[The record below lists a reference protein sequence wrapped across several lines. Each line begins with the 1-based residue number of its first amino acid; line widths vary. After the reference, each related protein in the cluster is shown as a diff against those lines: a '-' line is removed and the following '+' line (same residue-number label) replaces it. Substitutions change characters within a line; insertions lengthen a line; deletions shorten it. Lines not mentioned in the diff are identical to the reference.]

1 MQTKS
6 ATESFM
12 DSQLE
17 YLNGRP
23 LLKTPSIML
32 DKEWLEMM
40 IKGSEN
46 VENTMLSLKDK
57 GNLPN
62 KLSVL
67 ILFQL
72 FRNNDKYSNSL
83 VIADKVV
90 KEIKKY
96 WARSNIPIQT
106 NWWIKRSIL
115 SLNTEYQKLLKNL

>member
-1 MQTKS
+1 
-6 ATESFM
+6 
-12 DSQLE
+12 
-17 YLNGRP
+17 
-23 LLKTPSIML
+23 ML

-72 FRNNDKYSNSL
+72 FRNNDKYSNSV

-96 WARSNIPIQT
+96 WARSNTHIQT
-106 NWWIKRSIL
+106 D
-115 SLNTEYQKLLKNL
+115 